1 MSRLCTLEFRDSILG
16 YPKSHQ
22 CLLHEPYQARLYFFF
37 MQYMGNQEHCQRNGV
52 LCCEYM
58 VGIKIEQ
65 LLSTN
70 RRERNPLFLR
80 VLASMPV
87 RLNALHVCF
96 DDPRIRTLFSLL
108 TSVIEGKLLC
118 RLQSHFGTDL
128 ECMYSM
134 LSFGIPPGTLPIAGD
149 GSVITRDHEEWLR
162 NAKALCPPFGNV
174 ANRSLDFTG
183 EDHNEN
189 LFLDNFTLFE
199 DLSDEFAPVAN
210 DGPSPDDVLMGR
222 GKHGKNWPGNQRLK
236 KVVEH
241 RWDAY
246 RGSTR
251 EGKVR
256 ISQSIYDDFVASGSR
271 FLVPKKDSQP
281 EGWVDMPRK
290 EVCVRISHLFRNLRA
305 AEQRLGPYD

>member
-1 MSRLCTLEFRDSILG
+1 
-16 YPKSHQ
+16 
-22 CLLHEPYQARLYFFF
+22 
-37 MQYMGNQEHCQRNGV
+37 
-52 LCCEYM
+52 M
-58 VGIKIEQ
+58 VGVKIEQ

-96 DDPRIRTLFSLL
+96 DDPRIRTLFTLL

-134 LSFGIPPGTLPIAGD
+134 LSFGIPPGTLPIDGD
-149 GSVITRDHEEWLR
+149 GSVITRDHEEWMR
-162 NAKALCPPFGNV
+162 QAEALCPQVENR
-174 ANRSLDFTG
+174 ANRSLDFMA
-183 EDHNEN
+183 EDLDEN
-189 LFLDNFTLFE
+189 LLFDNFELLD
-199 DLSDEFAPVAN
+199 DLSDEFTAIAN
-210 DGPSPDDVLMGR
+210 DSPSPGDVLMGR
-222 GKHGKNWPGNQRLK
+222 GKHGKNWPGNLKLK
-236 KVVEH
+236 KVVEL

-246 RGSTR
+246 RGSNR

-256 ISQSIYDDFVASGSR
+256 ISQAIYEEFVASGSR
-271 FLVPKKDSQP
+271 FLVPKKDPQL

-305 AEQRLGPYD
+305 AEQRLGPFA